1 MDGFIATGTFIVC
14 VLISIF
20 LYRYR
25 AFITQIIMISLLSV
39 SLFSMSM
46 LAYALNNK
54 HNLWSLV
61 EGNALTVFEKL
72 IDLARNQEQAQNPG
86 L

>member
-1 MDGFIATGTFIVC
+1 MNALIATGTFLVC
-14 VLISIF
+14 VFISIG

-25 AFITQIIMISLLSV
+25 AFITQIFIIGTLSV
-39 SLFSMSM
+39 FIWTLSM

-54 HNLWSLV
+54 HNLWAMMESQTF
-61 EGNALTVFEKL
+61 TVFETL
-72 IDLARNQEQAQNPG
+72 ADLARNRAQQAPD